1 MLRTALVCLLQAGS
15 DALQRCPS
23 FDGERSETLLEFI
36 GDDPRK
42 DEVRE
47 ILHAHV
53 ARSAG
58 QGQARI

>member
-1 MLRTALVCLLQAGS
+1 MLRTALRCLLQAGS
-15 DALQRCPS
+15 DPLQRCPS

-36 GDDPRK
+36 GDDPRIE

-47 ILHAHV
+47 ILHAHLV
-53 ARSAG
+53 G